1 LITNATTRYATDM
14 KAVVFNKYGGNEVI
28 EIRQMPRPVPGVDEV
43 LIKVHAA
50 SVNPVDWKIRQGMAR
65 ILTGSRFPKILGSEC
80 AGEIV
85 ETGTKVNGLR
95 EGDRVIGFPG
105 IRRLSAFAEYISVNE
120 NNTFTKPVNISFLE
134 ASTIPVAG
142 LTALQSLQKLGHI
155 SRNHKVLVNGASGGV
170 GTFAVQIAKIFGV
183 HVTAV
188 SSGPNAPLLKELGA
202 DEIIDYTREDFTK
215 SDERYDIIFD
225 TVSKK
230 SFSECKGVLAPHGI
244 YVNTLPV
251 LSILLYQYGIGL
263 LMNKKARSVMVSP
276 NITDMEWMRKQIEA
290 DKIRIIIDRVYS
302 LDQILE
308 ALSYSETGRARGK
321 IVLKVLES

>member
-1 LITNATTRYATDM
+1 M
-14 KAVVFNKYGGNEVI
+14 KAVVFNRYGGNEVI
-28 EIRQMPRPVPGVDEV
+28 EVRQMPRPVPGVDDV

-65 ILTGSRFPKILGSEC
+65 ILTGFRFPKILGSEC

-85 ETGTKVNGLR
+85 ETGTKIKGFS

-105 IRRLSAFAEYISVNE
+105 IRRLSAFAEYVCVNE
-120 NNTFTKPVNISFLE
+120 NNTFKKPEGISFGE

-155 SRNHKVLVNGASGGV
+155 SRNCKVLINGASGGV
-170 GTFAVQIAKIFGV
+170 GTFAVQIAKIFGAR
-183 HVTAV
+183 VTAV
-188 SSGPNAPLLKELGA
+188 SSGPNAPLLKEIGA
-202 DEIIDYTREDFTK
+202 DVIIDYTREDFTK
-215 SDERYDIIFD
+215 SDERYDIVFD
-225 TVSKK
+225 TVSKR
-230 SFSECKGVLAPHGI
+230 SFSECKGVLATHGV

-251 LSILLYQYGIGL
+251 LSMLLYQYGIGF

-276 NITDMEWMRKQIEA
+276 NAADMEWMRKQIEA
-290 DKIRIIIDRVYS
+290 GKIRIIIDRVYS
-302 LDQILE
+302 LDQIVE
-308 ALSYSETGRARGK
+308 ALAYSETGRARGK

>member
-1 LITNATTRYATDM
+1 MNAI
-14 KAVVFNKYGGNEVI
+14 VFNKYGGNEVI
-28 EIRQMPRPVPGVDEV
+28 EVRQMPRPVPLGNNV
-43 LIKVHAA
+43 LIKVYAA
-50 SVNPVDWKIRQGMAR
+50 SVNPVDWKIRKGMAR

-85 ETGTKVNGLR
+85 ETGTKAKGFK

-105 IRRLSAFAEYISVNE
+105 IRRLSAFAEYVSVNE
-120 NNTFTKPVNISFLE
+120 NNTFMKPENISFLE
-134 ASTIPVAG
+134 AATIPVAG

-155 SRNHKVLVNGASGGV
+155 SRNCKVLVNGASGGV
-170 GTFAVQIAKIFGV
+170 GTFAVQIAKIFGA

-188 SSGPNAPLLKELGA
+188 SSGPNAPLLKEIGA
-202 DEIIDYTREDFTK
+202 DEIIDYTLEDFTK
-215 SDERYDIIFD
+215 SDERYDIVFD
-225 TVSKK
+225 TVSKR

-251 LSILLYQYGIGL
+251 LSMLLYQYGIGF

-276 NITDMEWMRKQIEA
+276 NVADMEWMRKQIEA
-290 DKIRIIIDRVYS
+290 GKIRIIIDRVYS
-302 LDQILE
+302 LDRIVE
-308 ALSYSETGRARGK
+308 ALAYSETGRARGK